1 MIDFLF
7 FIGAFCLLYI
17 FFNAVNQY
25 RLMRQMAEN
34 PDLSAIQKY
43 GGWAVVTGC
52 TDGIGKA
59 YCLDMVTVIDAVF

>member
-1 MIDFLF
+1 
-7 FIGAFCLLYI
+7 
-17 FFNAVNQY
+17 
-25 RLMRQMAEN
+25 MAEN
-34 PDLSAIQKY
+34 PDLSAIKKY